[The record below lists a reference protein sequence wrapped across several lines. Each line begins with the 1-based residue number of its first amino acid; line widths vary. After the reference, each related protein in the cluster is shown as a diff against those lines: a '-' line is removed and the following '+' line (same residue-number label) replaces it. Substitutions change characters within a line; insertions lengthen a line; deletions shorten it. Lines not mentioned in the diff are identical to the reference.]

1 MIIYLLHTGQFK
13 SQTNGGKYCANNGT
27 KNTFRNNLLS
37 PTPKPGAEFNNC
49 IFLHGFYLVNVDRML
64 RRTTCIYIYMYSY
77 LIICCIWLKSHNFP
91 PKSIKMLIIHC
102 LWSRELTV
110 VYYHITYKQSTEE
123 HQTETSGFTFDTICT
138 QGQNRIK
145 LYTMKNNKLM

>member
-49 IFLHGFYLVNVDRML
+49 IFFCMVFIWLTLTECFAELHV
-64 RRTTCIYIYMYSY
+64 YIYTYSY

-91 PKSIKMLIIHC
+91 PKSIKMLIIHR

-110 VYYHITYKQSTEE
+110 VYYHITYKQSTED
-123 HQTETSGFTFDTICT
+123 HQTETSGFTFDTIWT
-138 QGQNRIK
+138 QGQGRIK
-145 LYTMKNNKLM
+145 LYTMNKNRLM